1 MPPAKQQE
9 ESAPSKVSLPYKHQQ
24 TLLDIFNASFSDVLT
39 SHSFYST
46 LQEIKTALF
55 RREFATAFS
64 KPEYL
69 DAYAARW
76 SPTRALG
83 YASIFAD
90 SLASI
95 AHNEP
100 LRVISIGGCAAEQ
113 VAFASYLARRQL
125 KGELVL
131 IDSAPWGE
139 ACQKVQSALESP
151 PPLSKYATEAKKTA
165 NIALLEPGQLSLT
178 VKENDVLAF
187 SQEEWAT
194 LIGKKPVAVTIMF
207 TLNELYTAGGIGKAT
222 AFITKLVGSLPQGS
236 LLILADSPGSYSE
249 ATVGKESRKY
259 PISWL
264 LEHALRQ
271 MEKQEG
277 ILLESVDNNS
287 SLWFRIDGEL
297 DYPIQLEN
305 MRYQLQVFR
314 VASTSACVNQS

>member
-1 MPPAKQQE
+1 MPPAKQHA
-9 ESAPSKVSLPYKHQQ
+9 ESAPSKSSIPLKHQQ

-39 SHSFYST
+39 SQSFSST

-55 RREFATAFS
+55 RREFAAAFS

-90 SLASI
+90 SLTSLAQD
-95 AHNEP
+95 EP

-131 IDSAPWGE
+131 VDSAPWDGV
-139 ACQKVQSALESP
+139 CQKVQSALETP
-151 PPLSKYATEAKKTA
+151 PPLSKYASEARKAA
-165 NIALLEPGQLSLT
+165 NTPLLETGQMSLT
-178 VKENDVLAF
+178 VKQNDALDF
-187 SQEEWAT
+187 SKEEWLA
-194 LIGKKPVAVTIMF
+194 LMGEKPVAVTVMF

-222 AFITKLVGSLPQGS
+222 AFITKLVGSLSQGS
-236 LLILADSPGSYSE
+236 LMIVADSPGSYSE

-259 PISWL
+259 PIAWL

-277 ILLESVDNNS
+277 ISLEPVENNS
-287 SLWFRIDGEL
+287 SLWFRLDSDL

-314 VASTSACVNQS
+314 VASTSAGIKQA